1 MRGGFLLYVDDGG
14 IFWCDGGMNLSE
26 MRLVGDRGI
35 LGWMGIVGRD
45 WCYFFKNLKEK
56 KRRWLNDGN
65 SKNGGF

>member
-45 WCYFFKNLKEK
+45 WCYFVV
-56 KRRWLNDGN
+56 
-65 SKNGGF
+65 S